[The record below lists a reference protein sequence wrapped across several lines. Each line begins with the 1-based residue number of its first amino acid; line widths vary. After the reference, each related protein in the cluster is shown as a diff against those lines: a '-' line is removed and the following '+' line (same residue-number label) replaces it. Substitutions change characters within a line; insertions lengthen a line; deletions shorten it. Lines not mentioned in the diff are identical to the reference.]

1 MKSPAD
7 NFLYSYDFVARA
19 EYMKSIAPWYE
30 MPFIDCLKQAVLDND
45 TALLQQALK
54 DGRAELLSDD
64 FDNSPFRVACEVGNR
79 QWVDFFFKHG
89 VSMNRPSRRGVT
101 PLMVACMHGH
111 QKLAEHLLALGADIY
126 AKTYDG
132 MTTPMAA
139 CMGRLEDFA
148 MRLLD
153 LGVSAFQP
161 LPHRES
167 LLNLSLLFSQ
177 KRLAERILREAQA
190 QGEEFLCA
198 QINEPCSRGYTP
210 FLTACGSGLEDI
222 ALQLM
227 EKGAD
232 LSATNNRDENALYI
246 TSITKCED
254 SPLLVQGLID
264 AGLSPFSGTAWGG
277 TALRA
282 ALTQGNMKTVKV
294 LVKAGALS
302 AVDGSESWIS
312 WLSEPMQKLLKKFF
326 SNNKA

>member
-1 MKSPAD
+1 
-7 NFLYSYDFVARA
+7 
-19 EYMKSIAPWYE
+19 MKSIAPWYE
-30 MPFIDCLKQAVLDND
+30 MPAIDCLKQAVLDND
-45 TALLQQALK
+45 AALLQQAVK

-64 FDNSPFRVACEVGNR
+64 FDNSPFRVACEVGSR
-79 QWVDFFFKHG
+79 HWVDFFLKHA

-111 QKLAEHLLALGADIY
+111 QKLAEHLVALGVDIH
-126 AKTYDG
+126 AKSYDG
-132 MTTPMAA
+132 MTTAMAA
-139 CMGRLEDFA
+139 CMGCLEDFS

-167 LLNLSLLFSQ
+167 LLDLSLLFSQ
-177 KRLAERILREAQA
+177 TRLAERLIREAQA
-190 QGEEFLCA
+190 QGEEFLRA

-222 ALQLM
+222 ALRLM
-227 EKGAD
+227 EQGAD
-232 LSATNNRDENALYI
+232 LNATNNRDENALYI
-246 TSITKCED
+246 TSVTKCED
-254 SPLLVQGLID
+254 SPLLVQALID
-264 AGLSPFSGTAWGG
+264 AGLSPFSGSAWGG

-302 AVDGSESWIS
+302 ALDGTELWIS
-312 WLSEPMQKLLKKFF
+312 CLSEPVQKLLKKLL